1 MKIRTNHIAS
11 VMEYAQKVL
20 DKKFQG
26 NITIKAEPEKV
37 QRDGRPVVHVRLGV
51 KSSNGPGGRRSREG
65 RKIAAACWHAYGEF
79 FDALAAADPE
89 CEIQVA
95 GLNDRKWLLAEDHG
109 WQDSNIGSMYYPLYH
124 SEACEC

>member
-20 DKKFQG
+20 DEKFQG
-26 NITIKAEPEKV
+26 NITIKTEPEKV
-37 QRDGRPVVHVRLGV
+37 QRDGRLVVHVRLGV
-51 KSSNGPGGRRSREG
+51 KSSSGPGGRRSREG

-89 CEIQVA
+89 CEIQVSN
-95 GLNDRKWLLAEDHG
+95 LNDRKWLLAEDHG
-109 WQDSNIGSMYYPLYH
+109 WQDSNIGSMYCPLRH